1 MAYFCFLCNTKCNT
15 NFKLKV
21 LLQQKATKNNSANAY
36 ISTSTNFML
45 DILAPVCYT
54 IDSQRKKVTEGE
66 NMKYN
71 LSNIM
76 KRAWMLVKKSG
87 LNISAALK
95 KAWKE
100 AKEITMKGTE
110 KQIAYATKLLE
121 NMNVHFNS
129 LIAACPDNK
138 KSVWVNLLDGINAI
152 AAESYAGDVIDAL
165 RIFDVDYAE
174 YYRSFYYNVKSGRDS
189 FSKNVMALL
198 SKLA

>member
-1 MAYFCFLCNTKCNT
+1 
-15 NFKLKV
+15 
-21 LLQQKATKNNSANAY
+21 
-36 ISTSTNFML
+36 
-45 DILAPVCYT
+45 
-54 IDSQRKKVTEGE
+54 
-66 NMKYN
+66 MKYN

-95 KAWKE
+95 KAWRE

-121 NMNVHFNS
+121 NMNVHFNN

-152 AAESYAGDVIDAL
+152 AAESYAGDIIDNLKIWFSDLPEDADVVCTPIIKNGVL
-165 RIFDVDYAE
+165 IISYDDFSGYVVFDTDFKENFFTIQTDIFNDIDGVFTWSCLIQSQVPYTCKQNQVSCTITGFDDPMIFGIPCNLY
-174 YYRSFYYNVKSGRDS
+174 GR
-189 FSKNVMALL
+189 L
-198 SKLA
+198 

>member
-1 MAYFCFLCNTKCNT
+1 
-15 NFKLKV
+15 
-21 LLQQKATKNNSANAY
+21 
-36 ISTSTNFML
+36 
-45 DILAPVCYT
+45 
-54 IDSQRKKVTEGE
+54 
-66 NMKYN
+66 MKYN

-121 NMNVHFNS
+121 NMNLHFNN
-129 LIAACPDNK
+129 LIIACPSEK
-138 KSVWVNLLDGINAI
+138 KYAWIELLNGINAI
-152 AAESYAGDVIDAL
+152 ASESYAGDIIDTL
-165 RIFDVDYAE
+165 KIWDSDYAE
-174 YYRSFYYNVKSGRDS
+174 YYTSFYYNVRSGRDN

-198 SKLA
+198 SKLV

>member
-1 MAYFCFLCNTKCNT
+1 
-15 NFKLKV
+15 
-21 LLQQKATKNNSANAY
+21 
-36 ISTSTNFML
+36 
-45 DILAPVCYT
+45 
-54 IDSQRKKVTEGE
+54 
-66 NMKYN
+66 MKYN

-95 KAWKE
+95 KAWRE
-100 AKEITMKGTE
+100 AKEITMKGAE

-121 NMNVHFNS
+121 NMNVHFNN

-152 AAESYAGDVIDAL
+152 AAESYAGDIIDNL
-165 RIFDVDYAE
+165 KIWDSDYSE
-174 YYRSFYYNVKSGRDS
+174 YYTSFYYNVKSGRDS